1 VRAAAPFIIFAT
13 AATET
18 ELKAAIICALRC
30 KVMAAAPPPLNKSVS
45 TPPLLVIYLS
55 IRQQQ
60 SERSQIFQMLSP
72 PSRCS
77 LNFLIGTM
85 QLRAMLKLS
94 WLEQINMPTQ

>member
-1 VRAAAPFIIFAT
+1 VRAAPPFIIFAT
-13 AATET
+13 AAATET

-30 KVMAAAPPPLNKSVS
+30 KVMAAAAPPPLNKSVS

-60 SERSQIFQMLSP
+60 SQRSQIFQMLSP

-77 LNFLIGTM
+77 LNFLIGTV
-85 QLRAMLKLS
+85 QLRAMLNAIVARGVS
-94 WLEQINMPTQ
+94 